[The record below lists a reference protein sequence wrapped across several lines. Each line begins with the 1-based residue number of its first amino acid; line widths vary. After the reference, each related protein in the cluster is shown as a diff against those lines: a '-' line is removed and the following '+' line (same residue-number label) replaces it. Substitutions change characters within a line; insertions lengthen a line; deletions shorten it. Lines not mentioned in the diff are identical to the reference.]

1 VIGAVR
7 SLTPVEAAIALAIGG
22 SVFASAVPSFIHNLH
37 ASRLVEPVDGLNR
50 IAMRATELAASQPAE
65 FAYPESVPLTPSQ
78 VPRGERVTDPPG
90 TWAHRTW
97 RLLEF
102 EWTVPHS
109 FSFAF
114 ESKNAKGHAVF
125 LARANGDLDGDGIL
139 SQFEIGGESQDGSEP
154 TTSPM
159 VVHREVE

>member
-1 VIGAVR
+1 MR
-7 SLTPVEAAIALAIGG
+7 SFTPVEAAVALAVSG
-22 SVFASAVPSFIHNLH
+22 SVAATAIPAFVHNLH
-37 ASRLVEPVDGLNR
+37 ASRLVEPLDGLNH
-50 IAMRATELAASQPAE
+50 IAARATQLAASQPAE
-65 FAYPESVPLTPSQ
+65 FAYPESVPLTPPQ

-90 TWAHRTW
+90 TWNHRTW

-114 ESKNAKGHAVF
+114 ESKNAKGQAVF

-139 SQFEIGGESQDGSEP
+139 SQFEISGQSKDGAEP
-154 TTSPM
+154 TTSPL
-159 VVHREVE
+159 VIHREVE

>member
-1 VIGAVR
+1 
-7 SLTPVEAAIALAIGG
+7 LTPVEAAVAVAIGG
-22 SVFASAVPSFIHNLH
+22 SVLATAVPAFVHELH
-37 ASRLVEPVDGLNR
+37 ASRLVEPIDGLNR
-50 IAMRATELAASQPAE
+50 IAMRATQLAASQPAE
-65 FAYPESVPLTPSQ
+65 LAYPESVPLTPAQ

-90 TWAHRTW
+90 TWNHRTW

-114 ESKNAKGHAVF
+114 EGKNAKGQAVF
-125 LARANGDLDGDGIL
+125 LARAHGDLDGDGIL
-139 SQFEIGGESQDGSEP
+139 SHFELGGQSRDGAEP

-159 VVHREVE
+159 VIHREVE